1 MWYKRD
7 EAQRRF
13 TIFFS
18 STTLAAAFGGL
29 LASGIAKM
37 NGIRDYSGWRWIF
50 ILEGILT
57 CVLAIAAYFLIVD
70 FPEEARWL
78 TDEERDFIQARLKQD
93 QGDTLINQSINMT
106 SALHFLKDFKA
117 FLGAIMYFAI
127 IIPAY
132 GFAYFSPTIIKSYGY
147 GPISTQLHSVPPVA
161 AAFVSSLTVAYL
173 SDKFRHRF
181 LFVLIPICVAI
192 AGVGILLT
200 VHHNFHAEYAA
211 LFLVAMGTYSAMP
224 VIICWYI
231 MNLFG
236 HVERSVGTAWMIGF
250 GNIGGIIATFSF
262 IAADAP
268 YYHKGYSIVIG
279 GLSLSAFTA
288 VLYLVASWSH
298 NQSLKRGN
306 SEVQVEGKDTK
317 DPEHLYL
324 L

>member
-1 MWYKRD
+1 M
-7 EAQRRF
+7 
-13 TIFFS
+13 T
-18 STTLAAAFGGL
+18 
-29 LASGIAKM
+29 
-37 NGIRDYSGWRWIF
+37 N
-50 ILEGILT
+50 
-57 CVLAIAAYFLIVD
+57 
-70 FPEEARWL
+70 
-78 TDEERDFIQARLKQD
+78 EERDFIQARLKQD

-106 SALHFLKDFKA
+106 SALYFFKDFKV
-117 FLGAIMYFAI
+117 FLGAIMYFGKWNSFPMNAIGSNKTQLLAI

-132 GFAYFSPTIIKSYGY
+132 GTCCLSELGHSSTADALCSPGLAYFSPTIIKSYGY

-161 AAFVSSLTVAYL
+161 AAFVSSLAVAYL
-173 SDKFRHRF
+173 SDKSRHRF

-192 AGVGILLT
+192 AGVGILLN

-262 IAADAP
+262 VAADAP

-288 VLYLVASWSH
+288 ILYLVAAWSH
-298 NQSLKRGN
+298 NQSLRRGN
-306 SEVQVEGKDTK
+306 SNAQVEVKDVK